1 MEVEGITQSQ
11 NGMVARSHKRR
22 TTTFVAICILNIVLL
37 VIFCT
42 QLLTPA
48 HNQNQAGVNTSS
60 SGLGDISSP
69 LIGRSAPDFTLPVLN
84 GSLHPTGASIIHLA
98 AFKGKPVIL
107 NFWASWCS
115 PCNDEASFLQKAW
128 PGLKAQGIV
137 FIGIDGQERTSDAL
151 KFMHKYAISYPNVQD
166 TLTSEVAADYGVTGF
181 PETLFIDRSGIVV
194 AKWDSPLD
202 AHGLQLEMTKFTHG
216 G

>member
-1 MEVEGITQSQ
+1 MPDEPQSQ
-11 NGMVARSHKRR
+11 NTGATRVRSRKHR
-22 TTTFVAICILNIVLL
+22 TTTFVVVSLLNLALL
-37 VIFCT
+37 VLFCT

-60 SGLGDISSP
+60 SGLDDISSP

-84 GSLHPTGASIIHLA
+84 GSQQGAGSSIIHLA

-151 KFMHKYAISYPNVQD
+151 KFMHKYAISYPDVQD

-181 PETLFIDRSGIVV
+181 PETLFIDRSGIIV

-202 AHGLQLEMTKFTHG
+202 AHGLQLETTKFTHG